1 MKKICLSA
9 VMICLSG
16 SLVFAQTTPAK
27 KTTTTTTKP
36 TSATGTKPAG
46 SVTKPASTAPAATP
60 AATTTSGEGS
70 ENRLQKMYDEYHGVN
85 QSKPGATTPAKPG
98 TTGNPA
104 PASRPATTTPAPAPS
119 AVAMSDDEAGFHVGF
134 RAGASYL
141 LPLETVTGAKL
152 GSEVGYVGGLV
163 LNFGRGLFSFQPEI
177 NYSQQKIKATASG
190 TNLDLTVTGIENRI
204 EVPLLLK
211 FSFGEPAA
219 TRFFVNVGPYGAYTL
234 SGRTKGTLLGVPFDD
249 KVTFN
254 GSEGRI
260 SYGAAGGLGVAL
272 PLGPG
277 HLTVEARALY
287 HIGDNSPKVSTPT
300 SPTEDPS
307 TIKRALLQGTIG
319 YLIPIGGR

>member
-1 MKKICLSA
+1 M
-9 VMICLSG
+9 SG
-16 SLVFAQTTPAK
+16 SLVVAQTTPAK

-36 TSATGTKPAG
+36 TSATSTKPAG
-46 SVTKPASTAPAATP
+46 SVTKPASTAPAAAP
-60 AATTTSGEGS
+60 ATTTTSGEPS

-85 QSKPGATTPAKPG
+85 QSKPGSTATTPAKTG
-98 TTGNPA
+98 TTGKPA
-104 PASRPATTTPAPAPS
+104 GRPAATTPAPAPAPT
-119 AVAMSDDEAGFHVGF
+119 AVAMSDDEAGFHIGF

-141 LPLETVTGAKL
+141 LPLESVDGAKL

-163 LNFGRGLFSFQPEI
+163 LNFGRGIFSFQPEI
-177 NYSQQKIKATASG
+177 NYSQQKIKATATG
-190 TNLDLTVTGIENRI
+190 TNLDLSVTGIENRI

-211 FSFGEPAA
+211 FSFGDPAA
-219 TRFFVNVGPYGAYTL
+219 TRFFVNVGPYGAYAL
-234 SGRTKGTLLGVPFDD
+234 SGRTKGSILGVPYDE

-287 HIGDNSPKVSTPT
+287 HIGDNSPKATTPT

-319 YLIPIGGR
+319 YIIPIGGR

>member
-1 MKKICLSA
+1 
-9 VMICLSG
+9 MICLSG
-16 SLVFAQTTPAK
+16 SLLFAQTTPAK
-27 KTTTTTTKP
+27 KPTTTTTKP

-60 AATTTSGEGS
+60 AATNTTGEGS

-85 QSKPGATTPAKPG
+85 QSKPGAATPAKPG
-98 TTGNPA
+98 TTGKPA
-104 PASRPATTTPAPAPS
+104 PGSRSATTTPAPAPS
-119 AVAMSDDEAGFHVGF
+119 AVAMSDDEPGFHIGL

-177 NYSQQKIKATASG
+177 NYSQQKIKASSTTVNIS
-190 TNLDLTVTGIENRI
+190 VTGIENRI

-211 FSFGEPAA
+211 FSFGEPSA

-234 SGRTKGTLLGVPFDD
+234 SGQTKGTLLGVPYSD

-260 SYGAAGGLGVAL
+260 SYGAAGGLGIAL

-287 HIGDNSPKVSTPT
+287 HIGDNTPKSTTPT

-319 YLIPIGGR
+319 YMIPIGGR